1 MRIVGLVIVLGLFL
15 LGVMNGGALSNVI
28 DTPSVLIVVG
38 LTLGL
43 CLQSRIP
50 FVIVFMSFFGKEYKG
65 EELRAVVQGWKQ
77 VRTYVMV
84 SGVLGTFVGMINMF
98 NALDVYDAFL
108 PGTAT
113 ALITTLYAAVLSYMV
128 FLPLQHQLEKQLDNA

>member
-1 MRIVGLVIVLGLFL
+1 MRIVGLVIVLVL
-15 LGVMNGGALSNVI
+15 LSMGVMNGGSLNGVI
-28 DTPSVLIVVG
+28 DTPSVVIVVG

-43 CLQSRIP
+43 CLQGQIP
-50 FVIVFMSFFGKEYKG
+50 FVMVFLSFFGTEYQG
-65 EELRAVVQGWKQ
+65 EELRAVVQGWKH
-77 VRTYVMV
+77 VRKYVMI

-113 ALITTLYAAVLSYMV
+113 ALITTFYAAVLSYAI
-128 FLPLQHQLEKQLDNA
+128 FLPLQHQLEKQLDNG